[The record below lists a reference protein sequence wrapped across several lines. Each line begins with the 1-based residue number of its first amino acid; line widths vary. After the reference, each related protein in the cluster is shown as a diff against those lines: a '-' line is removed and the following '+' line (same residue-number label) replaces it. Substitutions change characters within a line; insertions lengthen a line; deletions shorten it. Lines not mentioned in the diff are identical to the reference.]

1 MNNIVGEVKM
11 KRNEN
16 DIKILELIQKKEAA
30 SRVEIAEKLGISQ
43 AAVSKRV
50 KCLME
55 LGYLKEN
62 HNKNIKTNG
71 RNAVGLE
78 INSNLGKVLGIYFG
92 SEEISIALS
101 DLEGNLLSL
110 EKKKISEN
118 KNIRKISF
126 EMTDKYIAEEKI
138 VKIGIAMNGIVDVQN
153 GISIYSAA
161 YNWNNIKIK
170 EEFEKRYNISVVI
183 ENGVN
188 LMALYEK
195 TFGMCQKQKSFVV
208 INIGAGVGAAVY
220 LNGELYHGK
229 DFGVGEIGH
238 IPFDLS
244 KEALICSCGNKGCI
258 ETILSDWRIE
268 QKIFKITGKKYSY
281 DEIIERAN
289 NNEKDFRN
297 VFMDLIPV
305 FLNIIFWITTLIN
318 PEEIVIYGKIN
329 KCGDFFWRELKR
341 KVKEGNLN
349 KNNSLNIKSS
359 SFDSDTI
366 VYGAVILALNNMFRT
381 I

>member
-1 MNNIVGEVKM
+1 M

-16 DIKILELIQKKEAA
+16 DIKILELIQRKEVA

-50 KCLME
+50 KHLIDC
-55 LGYLKEN
+55 GCLKEN
-62 HNKNIKTNG
+62 YSKNIKTSG

-78 INSNLGKVLGIYFG
+78 INSNLGKVIGIYFG
-92 SEEISIALS
+92 SEEISLALS

-110 EKKKISEN
+110 EKREILKNRNIKKLC
-118 KNIRKISF
+118 F
-126 EMTDKYIAEEKI
+126 ELADKYILKEKI

-161 YNWNNIKIK
+161 YNWSNVNIKK
-170 EEFEKRYNISVVI
+170 EFETRYNIPVVI

-208 INIGAGVGAAVY
+208 INIGAGVGAGVY

-238 IPFDLS
+238 IPFDTS
-244 KEALICSCGNKGCI
+244 REAVICSCGNKGCI

-268 QKIFKITGKKYSY
+268 QKIFEITEKKYSY
-281 DEIIERAN
+281 DEIIEKAN
-289 NNEKDFRN
+289 NNEIVFRDI
-297 VFMDLIPV
+297 FLELIPV

-349 KNNSLNIKSS
+349 KNNSLNIKSA

-366 VYGAVILALNNMFRT
+366 VYGAVILALNTMFRT

>member
-1 MNNIVGEVKM
+1 
-11 KRNEN
+11 
-16 DIKILELIQKKEAA
+16 
-30 SRVEIAEKLGISQ
+30 
-43 AAVSKRV
+43 
-50 KCLME
+50 
-55 LGYLKEN
+55 
-62 HNKNIKTNG
+62 
-71 RNAVGLE
+71 
-78 INSNLGKVLGIYFG
+78 
-92 SEEISIALS
+92 
-101 DLEGNLLSL
+101 
-110 EKKKISEN
+110 
-118 KNIRKISF
+118 
-126 EMTDKYIAEEKI
+126 MTDKYIAEEKI

-289 NNEKDFRN
+289 NNEKEFRN
-297 VFMDLIPV
+297 VFMNLIPV

>member
-1 MNNIVGEVKM
+1 MNNIVGEIKM

-55 LGYLKEN
+55 LEYLKEN

-110 EKKKISEN
+110 EKKKVSEN
-118 KNIRKISF
+118 KNIIKICF
-126 EMTDKYIAEEKI
+126 EMTDKYIVKEKI

-153 GISIYSAA
+153 GISIYSAS
-161 YNWNNIKIK
+161 YNWNNVKIK
-170 EEFEKRYNISVVI
+170 DEFEKRYNISVVI

-268 QKIFKITGKKYSY
+268 QKIFEITGKKYSY

-289 NNEKDFRN
+289 NNEKEFRN
-297 VFMDLIPV
+297 IFMNLIPV
-305 FLNIIFWITTLIN
+305 FLNIVFWITTLIN